1 MLFFRTTR
9 CSRVLP
15 RSSFRCHRHR
25 SCTRNEFRVARDH
38 VTVDSWAR
46 WATSEERTAARTVCE
61 LSSRGAH
68 REKYPHRT
76 PYEAHKEMASAE
88 EQSRE
93 GREAEKAM
101 RERDRAEKGRQ
112 TTQRGQRR
120 HNNSRGTMIEWWE
133 VELFCLSVET
143 CLRCGV
149 SQCRHRHATS
159 TASGAWL
166 PGTHARSCHW
176 GLGLQV
182 TKGRMSKLCRTQ
194 PSETARTRT
203 NTTCAAPLIRTH
215 T

>member
-1 MLFFRTTR
+1 MTTR
-9 CSRVLP
+9 NATRGTEREHGECRRAEQTEKTEKP
-15 RSSFRCHRHR
+15 REEQEATQGQRTQKKRR
-25 SCTRNEFRVARDH
+25 AERNEKPERD
-38 VTVDSWAR
+38 
-46 WATSEERTAARTVCE
+46 
-61 LSSRGAH
+61 
-68 REKYPHRT
+68 
-76 PYEAHKEMASAE
+76 
-88 EQSRE
+88 RE
-93 GREAEKAM
+93 GVKTTEEAEK
-101 RERDRAEKGRQ
+101 GWQ

-203 NTTCAAPLIRTH
+203 NTTCAAR
-215 T
+215 